1 MQYFF
6 NDLPA
11 AKDFVESA
19 KDLMMQLSFIMGN
32 AIFWKV
38 LETVPLLHQ
47 VNINFMWRLCTKITK
62 NFKSMA
68 VLLALISPVSFTFK
82 KMLF

>member
-19 KDLMMQLSFIMGN
+19 KDLMMQLSFMMGN

-38 LETVPLLHQ
+38 LGTVPLLHQ
-47 VNINFMWRLCTKITK
+47 VNINFM
-62 NFKSMA
+62 
-68 VLLALISPVSFTFK
+68 
-82 KMLF
+82 

>member
-19 KDLMMQLSFIMGN
+19 KDLMMQLSFMMGN

-38 LETVPLLHQ
+38 LETAFVTSSKHKLH
-47 VNINFMWRLCTKITK
+47 V
-62 NFKSMA
+62 MA
-68 VLLALISPVSFTFK
+68 MYQNHQKF
-82 KMLF
+82 